1 MDFGGKRAA
10 ATAAG
15 LFDGMQ
21 YIGGSFVGLGMG
33 WMLDHLGWA
42 SWGPSMIGFSVI
54 GVILMFIF
62 WNARPQTHL
71 KGHH

>member
-21 YIGGSFVGLGMG
+21 YVGGSFTGYGLGLLLQKFG
-33 WMLDHLGWA
+33 WGA
-42 SWGPSMIGFSVI
+42 WGPSMIGFAALGAVFML
-54 GVILMFIF
+54 VL
-62 WNARPQTHL
+62 WNARPQRRAAH
-71 KGHH
+71 